1 MVLTKEAR
9 ARIEDAY
16 GPIVAWDAATAL
28 GFIQDQVE
36 SGLTPVMQG
45 TSFYR
50 HSFGSSQFGSYL
62 YYLDARGTK
71 GACQP
76 RNVIKAFDFIPAGLP
91 VAGSLPDLD
100 RTTPETVGKVG
111 VFTAVIPGRAA
122 PTLLEAATAA
132 LRAMDAAGFR
142 GSERDDLELAIMAEG
157 RIH

>member
-1 MVLTKEAR
+1 MILSKEQR
-9 ARIEDAY
+9 AGIEEAY
-16 GPIVAWDAATAL
+16 GPIAFWDAATAL
-28 GFIQDQVE
+28 GFIQDQVD
-36 SGLTPVMQG
+36 SGLTPVMHG
-45 TSFYR
+45 TEFYR
-50 HSFGSSQFGSYL
+50 HSFSQSQFGSYL

-76 RNVIKAFDFIPAGLP
+76 RNVVTAFDFIPAGLP

-100 RTTPETVGKVG
+100 RAETVGKVG

-132 LRAMDAAGFR
+132 LRAMDAAGVR
-142 GSERDDLELAIMAEG
+142 WAERDDLELAIMAEG